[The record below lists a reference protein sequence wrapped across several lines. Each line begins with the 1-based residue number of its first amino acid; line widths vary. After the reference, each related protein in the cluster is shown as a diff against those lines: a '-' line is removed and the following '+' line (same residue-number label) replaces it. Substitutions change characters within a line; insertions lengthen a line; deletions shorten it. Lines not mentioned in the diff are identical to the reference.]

1 MIVKVTVAGMT
12 FLAALGATGLIQEGG
27 RPVCN
32 AHNRGALWPDRS
44 AWGPC
49 TEVELCTVRMRK
61 YQWKSAT
68 IHVSQLSKDPKRTNS
83 SRFGTDAG
91 GRDGLASP
99 RFSRSRFD
107 ARPSQSRY

>member
-1 MIVKVTVAGMT
+1 VIVKVTVAGMT

-68 IHVSQLSKDPKRTNS
+68 IHVSQLSKDPRHTNS
-83 SRFGTDAG
+83 CESVAVKNEEKGST
-91 GRDGLASP
+91 
-99 RFSRSRFD
+99 
-107 ARPSQSRY
+107 PSAAAAAVIEP